1 MLAPTK
7 AILLMFFAY
16 LAGSIPFGFL
26 IALTY
31 GGIDIREHGS
41 KNIGMTNVF
50 RTLGPFPGLMT
61 LLFDA
66 LKGFI
71 PVQLTLI
78 WLKPD
83 EFGDDFTMWAV
94 IVCMIA
100 FLAVLGHVYPVWLQ
114 YKGGK
119 SVAVSLGIMAALI
132 HGWVLIPLFV
142 FILAVVLTRYVSVG
156 SLLSAVSVPVVFAL
170 KKPFPYSGNLSDG
183 IFIGFAVVLMVMVF
197 IRHVANIKRLIKGTE
212 NRVGSGK
219 SRRKKRRK
227 DLLSSDDT
235 TGSTGSGTPLAP

>member
-1 MLAPTK
+1 
-7 AILLMFFAY
+7 MFFAY
-16 LAGSIPFGFL
+16 FAGSIPFGFL

-71 PVQLTLI
+71 PVALTLA

-83 EFGDDFTMWAV
+83 EFGDEFMMWAV

-100 FLAVLGHVYPVWLQ
+100 FLAVLGHVYPIWLQ

-132 HGWVLIPLFV
+132 HGWVFVPLLV
-142 FILAVVLTRYVSVG
+142 FILGVVLTKYVSVG
-156 SLLSAVSVPVVFAL
+156 SILSAISVPIIFAL
-170 KKPFPYSGNLSDG
+170 VKPFPHSGSSSDG
-183 IFIGFAVVLMVMVF
+183 VFIGFAVVLMLMV
-197 IRHVANIKRLIKGTE
+197 IVRHIANIKRLLNGTE

-219 SRRKKRRK
+219 PRRKKPRR
-227 DLLSSDDT
+227 DETSSDDAT
-235 TGSTGSGTPLAP
+235 SSTEAPS

>member
-31 GGIDIREHGS
+31 GNIDIREHGS

-61 LLFDA
+61 LLFDV

-71 PVQLTLI
+71 PVQLTLL
-78 WLKPD
+78 WLKPT
-83 EFGDDFTMWAV
+83 EFADDYIMWGV

-100 FLAVLGHVYPVWLQ
+100 FLSVIGHVYPVWLQ

-132 HGWVLIPLFV
+132 HGWVLVPLLV
-142 FILAVVLTRYVSVG
+142 FILAVLITKYVSVG
-156 SLLSAVSVPVVFAL
+156 SLLSAISVPIVFAL
-170 KKPFPYSGNLSDG
+170 KKPFPYSGNRSDAV
-183 IFIGFAVVLMVMVF
+183 FIGFAVVLMLMVIF
-197 IRHVANIKRLIKGTE
+197 RHIGNIKRLMNGTE

-219 SRRKKRRK
+219 PLRKKTRQ
-227 DLLSSDDT
+227 DSSSQDEPT
-235 TGSTGSGTPLAP
+235 SSTSSGTPE